1 MVAFAVALA
10 TQSVGVMAAFAL
22 VFVPPWVAFAGANG
36 WRRALARTAAVAVV
50 AYVVAFAAAIGLN
63 QPFGP
68 VLVATLLLTGLV
80 RLLPAARS
88 RA

>member
-1 MVAFAVALA
+1 MVAFSVALA
-10 TQSVGVMAAFAL
+10 TQSIGVMASFAL
-22 VFVPPWVAFAGANG
+22 VFVPPWAAFAGAIG
-36 WRRALARTAAVAVV
+36 WRRALATTAVV
-50 AYVVAFAAAIGLN
+50 AAAAYVVAFAAAIGLN

-68 VLVATLLLTGLV
+68 VLVAALLLTGLV